1 MSVKIAMVSLG
12 CPKNQT
18 DAEIMLKI
26 LYDAGYELTVEEN
39 EADVIIVNTCG
50 FIESAK
56 KEAIDVILDVAAL
69 KTEGNL
75 KKLIVTGCM
84 AERYMSDIMADLPEV
99 DAIVGIGSNKN
110 IADIIKTVLKDDKR
124 REFPADKND
133 LFLDG
138 DRILANPPYYAYLR
152 IADGCDNKCTYCAI
166 PLIRGSYRSRE
177 FENIIEEAKRLASCG
192 VKELIIIAQDITRY
206 GMDLYGKL
214 RLAELLTELS
224 KINGIEWIRL
234 LYTYPDLITD
244 ELLEVMA
251 KEPKVL
257 KYIDIPLQHASGSV
271 LKRMNRHGD
280 KESLTALIKKIRATV
295 PGVTIR
301 TTFITGFPGETEEE
315 FNELCDFVE
324 ECRFDRMGAFAYSE
338 EEGTVAGEMTDKV
351 DQKIRVDRQNTLMEI
366 QYAIMEEL
374 NEQKLGSIQT
384 VLVEG
389 YDRDNKLYFGRTTA
403 DAPDI
408 DCKIFFTSKEKCEE
422 SDIVEVEIC
431 EIMEYDLLGR
441 KIQ

>member
-1 MSVKIAMVSLG
+1 MAVKIAMVSLG

-18 DAEIMLKI
+18 DAEIMLKK

-56 KEAIDVILDVAAL
+56 KEAIDVILDVASL
-69 KTEGNL
+69 KKEGKL

-84 AERYMSDIMADLPEV
+84 AERYMDDIVSDLPEV
-99 DAIVGIGSNKN
+99 DAVVGIGANKN
-110 IADIIKTVLKDDKR
+110 IADIIKTALTNDR
-124 REFPADKND
+124 TLSFPAQKEH
-133 LFLDG
+133 LLLEG

-166 PLIRGSYRSRE
+166 PLIRGSYRSRK
-177 FENIIEEAKRLASCG
+177 FENIIEEAKRLAMGG
-192 VKELIIIAQDITRY
+192 VKELIVIAQDITRY
-206 GMDLYGKL
+206 GMDLYGRL

-224 KINGIEWIRL
+224 KIEGIEWIRL

-251 KEPKVL
+251 NNPKVL
-257 KYIDIPLQHASGSV
+257 KYIDIPLQHASGTV
-271 LKRMNRHGD
+271 LKRMNRRGD
-280 KESLTALIKKIRATV
+280 KKTLTALIKKIRSTV
-295 PGVTIR
+295 QGVTIR
-301 TTFITGFPGETEEE
+301 TTFITGFPGETKEE
-315 FNELCDFVE
+315 FNELCDCVE

-338 EEGTVAGEMTDKV
+338 EEGTVAGEMPDRV
-351 DQKIRVDRQNTLMEI
+351 DQKVRTERQNILMEM

-374 NEQKLGSIQT
+374 NEQKLGSVVD

-389 YDRDNKLYFGRTTA
+389 YDRDNKVYFGRTTA

-408 DCKIFFTSKEKCEE
+408 DCKIFFTSGTKCEE
-422 SDIVEVEIC
+422 GDIVKVEIS
-431 EIMEYDLLGR
+431 EIMEYDLLG
-441 KIQ
+441 KTI